1 MLHCDTYGDEKN
13 PTILLLHGA
22 GVVDTFRG
30 QYPLAERYHL
40 VVPHLAGAG
49 EAADRVYDPETLTE
63 ELITL
68 ADSLGKEKI
77 GLIGHSLGAQLAV
90 MLVSRHPERFSFAV
104 FLRAWVDPQPGT
116 VKAYCAMAGAAAKLL
131 HIRSLVR
138 LQGTYWHFSREQ
150 AAYLVDYSRKIT
162 PDVYRSFFAN
172 TLDLRTLPEYASV
185 RIPMLAV
192 CGSGEVRDMKRSL
205 KRLGENPHC
214 KTVVLPKADHDFP
227 MRREQALN
235 ELLLEFLEQAGWR
248 NSEKM

>member
-40 VVPHLAGAG
+40 VVPHLYGAG

-104 FLRAWVDPQPGT
+104 FLSAWVDPQPGT

-131 HIRSLVR
+131 HIRCLVR
-138 LQGTYWHFSREQ
+138 LQGKYWHFSREQ